1 MRFDPER
8 HHRRSIRLKGYD
20 YHQAGAYFVT
30 ICTQDRAF
38 LFGQVVHG
46 EMRLNEAGKMV
57 YDVWNDLPA
66 FYPGVQ
72 TDAFI
77 VMPNHIHGIIILVGA
92 DPRVCP
98 NADPRVCP
106 AQPPVG
112 VGPRAYP
119 DSGPRAYPGQ
129 PQGVAPTMGLPDVVH
144 RFKTMTTKRYAD
156 GVKRLGWEPFRGRLW
171 QRNYCEHIIRNEE
184 SLNRI
189 REYILTNP
197 MRWALDRENTHRVGM
212 DVFDTW
218 LDSVGKESNGE
229 TNAR

>member
-1 MRFDPER
+1 MRFHPER

-20 YHQAGAYFVT
+20 YRQAGAYFVT

-38 LFGQVVHG
+38 LFGQVVHD
-46 EMRLNEAGKMV
+46 EMQLNDAGKMV
-57 YDVWNDLPA
+57 YDIWNDLPA

-98 NADPRVCP
+98 
-106 AQPPVG
+106 AQPSIG

-119 DSGPRAYPGQ
+119 DSGPRACPGQPQEMGQ
-129 PQGVAPTMGLPDVVH
+129 PQGVAPTLGLPDVVH

-156 GVKRLGWEPFRGRLW
+156 AVKRLGWEPFRGRLW
-171 QRNYCEHIIRNEE
+171 QRNYYEHIIRNEE

-197 MRWALDRENTHRVGM
+197 MRWALDRENPHRVGV
-212 DVFDTW
+212 DEFDTW

-229 TNAR
+229 TSARR